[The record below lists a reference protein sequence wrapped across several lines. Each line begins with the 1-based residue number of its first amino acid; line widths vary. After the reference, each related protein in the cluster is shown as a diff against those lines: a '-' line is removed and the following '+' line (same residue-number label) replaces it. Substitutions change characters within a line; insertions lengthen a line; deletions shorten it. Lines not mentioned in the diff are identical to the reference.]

1 MNRDMDLVRS
11 LLLELESYP
20 FLPDQ
25 TTLEEIDV
33 KPLAEKLGVSDDH
46 IHHHLRLMYQ
56 AGFIEAWVFRGKLGV
71 SQSTKRQVDH
81 DYIFFVT
88 PKSITWKGYEYL
100 ETVRDPELWKKTKEG
115 AKKIGSFGFD
125 TIMDLAKG
133 LIKEKIKHHTGV
145 EIEM

>member
-11 LLLELESYP
+11 LLLELETYA

-25 TTLEEIDV
+25 TTMDEIDV
-33 KPLAEKLGVSDDH
+33 KPLAEKLGVTDDQV
-46 IHHHLRLMYQ
+46 HHHLRLLYQ

-115 AKKIGSFGFD
+115 AKKIGSFGLD
-125 TIMDLAKG
+125 TITDLAKG
-133 LIKEKIKHHTGV
+133 LIKQKIKQHTGV
-145 EIEM
+145 DIEV